1 VIVAEE
7 REMAEQNDSTD
18 LPSNVVRD
26 DGLILQIRQEDLL
39 SQPPTDADFV
49 GVLASSTE
57 ARPSYF
63 RGTRIDGRA
72 YDRVSMKFSDRE
84 RIWARA
90 KDTGDTV
97 TYRLTTANTYA
108 TGRP

>member
-1 VIVAEE
+1 
-7 REMAEQNDSTD
+7 MTEQNEPQD

-26 DGLILQIRQEDLL
+26 DGLVLQLQQDDLL
-39 SQPPTDADFV
+39 SEPPTDADFV
-49 GVLASSTE
+49 GVLATSAE
-57 ARPSYF
+57 GNPSYF

-84 RIWARA
+84 RIWART
-90 KDTGDTV
+90 KDLGDTV
-97 TYRLTTANTYA
+97 MYRLTTANTYA